1 MQVLWDIC
9 RYLLEQIR
17 PCQYLR
23 VSSVLIIYQID
34 STLIEH
40 WINFLPPVLRLCY
53 GGLGSRSLYFVTRR
67 LTQSLRTPAERF
79 WSESSPV
86 ERVEIPFEPEIWR
99 LVSLVTRNSSSRHRP
114 AGNISHPS
122 EPGSR
127 LAVRAPWAYSP
138 AEKMCNCQ
146 HWFFLSGRD
155 KCGLLVL
162 VPLRRLS
169 LSSHLTSLKKAPP
182 IIFHSTVSVTETVQ
196 IVLLLLQGVQ
206 GGGFVVAHIKSPV
219 VLKMWREP
227 SLPWA
232 VLLWSCSVSI
242 ESLVRTELIK
252 TLAAPPTPPL

>member
-1 MQVLWDIC
+1 M
-9 RYLLEQIR
+9 
-17 PCQYLR
+17 
-23 VSSVLIIYQID
+23 
-34 STLIEH
+34 
-40 WINFLPPVLRLCY
+40 
-53 GGLGSRSLYFVTRR
+53 
-67 LTQSLRTPAERF
+67 LTQSLRTPAGCF
-79 WSESSPV
+79 WSGSSPV

-196 IVLLLLQGVQ
+196 IVLLLLQRIE
-206 GGGFVVAHIKSPV
+206 GGGLVVAHLNSPV
-219 VLKMWREP
+219 LLAMIWRGP
-227 SLPWA
+227 ALPWLQCLNWKLGENWTDQNIGRSTA
-232 VLLWSCSVSI
+232 LMFTLLQWSQFYFEREI
-242 ESLVRTELIK
+242 IFLW
-252 TLAAPPTPPL
+252 